1 MITGNEIW
9 GPSATREMGMRTIH
23 GIEMFTFLDMPENL
37 YEMLARTA
45 DKYPEKCGIYDNWGH
60 SETYASLKRR
70 VDQMAAW
77 LEGEAGVK
85 KGSHVGMLLHNS
97 REFCVTFYALAKM
110 GAVSIPFPTKY
121 REPELRALVE
131 KADLD
136 VLIYHEQ
143 FEEWV
148 QGFPLEHVRCFRS
161 QDEENGFGFRHLLT
175 DEWIGREYT
184 PSRGKLEDPIIIM
197 FTSGTTSQSKGVVL
211 RNYNAVHAIMTYCRV
226 LDIKPRDKTI
236 IPVPIYHI
244 TGLIALLGLF
254 IYAGGSLYLYR
265 RYDARRILECIRKEE
280 ITFMHGSPTVYGKM
294 MDFKEEYPELPSL
307 KVIACGSSYM
317 PVEKM
322 KEFHRWLPDT
332 KFQVIYGMT
341 ETSSPALIFPGDS
354 SVSEYAGAA
363 GWPVPGIQFK
373 FLDDKGKELG
383 PGQVGEVWVR
393 GSMVLEQYYK
403 METGLITSDHW
414 LNTGDMGYYNEKYY
428 VYIVDRK
435 KDMINRG
442 GEKIWCT
449 DIEDEIQRIPGVKEV
464 AVAGI
469 PDAIYGEVAAAVVVA
484 HPGTRL
490 SREQIQDELKD
501 RVARYKIPQKIL
513 FVDEIPK
520 TPGLKVDKKHIRTMF
535 GG

>member
-197 FTSGTTSQSKGVVL
+197 FTSGTTSQSKG
-211 RNYNAVHAIMTYCRV
+211 
-226 LDIKPRDKTI
+226 
-236 IPVPIYHI
+236 
-244 TGLIALLGLF
+244 
-254 IYAGGSLYLYR
+254 
-265 RYDARRILECIRKEE
+265 ARW
-280 ITFMHGSPTVYGKM
+280 TF
-294 MDFKEEYPELPSL
+294 
-307 KVIACGSSYM
+307 
-317 PVEKM
+317 
-322 KEFHRWLPDT
+322 
-332 KFQVIYGMT
+332 
-341 ETSSPALIFPGDS
+341 
-354 SVSEYAGAA
+354 
-363 GWPVPGIQFK
+363 
-373 FLDDKGKELG
+373 
-383 PGQVGEVWVR
+383 
-393 GSMVLEQYYK
+393 
-403 METGLITSDHW
+403 
-414 LNTGDMGYYNEKYY
+414 
-428 VYIVDRK
+428 
-435 KDMINRG
+435 
-442 GEKIWCT
+442 
-449 DIEDEIQRIPGVKEV
+449 
-464 AVAGI
+464 
-469 PDAIYGEVAAAVVVA
+469 
-484 HPGTRL
+484 
-490 SREQIQDELKD
+490 
-501 RVARYKIPQKIL
+501 
-513 FVDEIPK
+513 
-520 TPGLKVDKKHIRTMF
+520 
-535 GG
+535 